1 MIIIIKKGKKK
12 KPTMF
17 ERQITETQDFDLHC
31 CYHSRCLLKVTYKVE
46 SGCNCY
52 TETILIF

>member
-1 MIIIIKKGKKK
+1 MV
-12 KPTMF
+12 
-17 ERQITETQDFDLHC
+17 ETNHRNSKLFQATKLYFDLHC
-31 CYHSRCLLKVTYKVE
+31 CYHSRCLLKATYKVE

>member
-12 KPTMF
+12 NPPWL
-17 ERQITETQDFDLHC
+17 RQITETQDFDLHC